1 MRYIS
6 DFFKERVPRCPD
18 VENAENEDSERKPS
32 LQIADTDRNHY
43 SFSRPAW
50 AWPLTCESTG
60 CCSATYCTLALTWH
74 HSFPQDNA
82 PISHTE
88 RESEWMHEL
97 TLNIRFYTSLQS
109 VFIPSFVLCTLK
121 IAWHLMNHEGLYCI
135 RAQRLTS
142 PRGTGR
148 FHDNL
153 KTTGWHLFTRRTSAV
168 GSDSFGMGKKV
179 NYCKPSENRNS
190 CFPE

>member
-1 MRYIS
+1 M
-6 DFFKERVPRCPD
+6 
-18 VENAENEDSERKPS
+18 S
-32 LQIADTDRNHY
+32 LTFDLWEHWMLQCHILYTSTDMT
-43 SFSRPAW
+43 SLFP
-50 AWPLTCESTG
+50 TG
-60 CCSATYCTLALTWH
+60 
-74 HSFPQDNA
+74 QR
-82 PISHTE
+82 SHFTH

-109 VFIPSFVLCTLK
+109 VFIPSFVLCALK